1 MRVTQQDLDSFH
13 CFAQQQRQNGGAES
27 IEELFDLWRIEHPSP
42 EEQAEIHAVIR
53 QGLADI
59 KAGRGRPAE
68 VVMSELRRKYNLP
81 AE

>member
-1 MRVTQQDLDSFH
+1 MSTAHDDLAAFQQ
-13 CFAQQQRQNGGAES
+13 FALQKVNAGEAES
-27 IEELFDLWRIEHPSP
+27 LDELFDLWLINNPTP
-42 EEQAEIHAVIR
+42 EDEAEIHAAIR

-68 VVMSELRRKYNLP
+68 DVMNELQRKYNLP

>member
-1 MRVTQQDLDSFH
+1 MLVTQQDLDSFH
-13 CFAQQQRQNGGAES
+13 QFAQAKLQNGGAES
-27 IEELFDLWRIEHPSP
+27 IEELFDLWRINCPTP
-42 EEQAEIHAVIR
+42 EDEAEIHAAIR

-68 VVMSELRRKYNLP
+68 DVMNELQRKYNLP